1 MTLLL
6 DTVTRAGERTNAG
19 TRRRNG
25 AGSLFGENGRKK
37 DNGGSAAT
45 VTAETALS
53 WTMAIPVPVRR

>member
-25 AGSLFGENGRKK
+25 AGSLFGENGSKK
-37 DNGGSAAT
+37 NNGGT
-45 VTAETALS
+45 T
-53 WTMAIPVPVRR
+53 